1 MSKEQDEVRKPVHK
15 FGFFGW
21 LMRFAQRLEWI
32 ENKEFELTLREKQL
46 KVIAL
51 ELMLKDHYNHLKVI
65 DYLYSTAVK

>member
-1 MSKEQDEVRKPVHK
+1 MSKEEIKKPEHK

-21 LMRFAQRLEWI
+21 LARFASRMEWI

-51 ELMLKDHYNHLKVI
+51 ELMLKDHYNHLKTI